1 VSWAFQSLNYRQ
13 LRTICEHVDS
23 PRPPNVR
30 WQIYRTFCI
39 HSRSWWEPAYCRL
52 QQLSMNLSHCN
63 SIAWGV
69 LLSPVWS
76 LCVCA
81 CEWLNGTHDGN
92 VNVILTLICN
102 TNTTLSTDCRPRVTI
117 TAPGGTPYEASDVL
131 TCNADGSSPTYA
143 WSGTNG
149 GSSFSSTSS
158 TVSLEAGEFCLI
170 CTATLNS
177 DEDCSA
183 RASRCDSAYSKY
195 RKQCYN
201 LVESTATDLQLFMTT
216 SGFY

>member
-1 VSWAFQSLNYRQ
+1 MITV
-13 LRTICEHVDS
+13 C
-23 PRPPNVR
+23 
-30 WQIYRTFCI
+30 
-39 HSRSWWEPAYCRL
+39 
-52 QQLSMNLSHCN
+52 
-63 SIAWGV
+63 
-69 LLSPVWS
+69 
-76 LCVCA
+76 LCVCF
-81 CEWLNGTHDGN
+81 NDTHDCT

-102 TNTTLSTDCRPRVTI
+102 TNTTLSADCRPRVTI

-143 WSGTNG
+143 WSGING

-158 TVSLEAGEFCLI
+158 TVTLQAGEFCLT

-183 RASRCDSAYSKY
+183 RASLCDSAYSKY

-201 LVESTATDLQLFMTT
+201 LVGNTSTDLQSLVRRQVLLILVI
-216 SGFY
+216 SSKEQ